1 MVSATK
7 HTETRRAIRQRRA
20 GRASKRARF
29 HAGTPSFPVHPD
41 GYDPKAPDAQ
51 PPNAQSPDAQNTGK

>member
-29 HAGTPSFPVHPD
+29 HAGTPSFPVHPE
-41 GYDPKAPDAQ
+41 GYDSKAPDAK
-51 PPNAQSPDAQNTGK
+51 SSDAQNTGK

>member
-20 GRASKRARF
+20 GRAAKRARF
-29 HAGTPSFPVHPD
+29 HAGTPTFPVHPE
-41 GYDPKAPDAQ
+41 GYDPKAPDAK
-51 PPNAQSPDAQNTGK
+51 PRDAENTDK